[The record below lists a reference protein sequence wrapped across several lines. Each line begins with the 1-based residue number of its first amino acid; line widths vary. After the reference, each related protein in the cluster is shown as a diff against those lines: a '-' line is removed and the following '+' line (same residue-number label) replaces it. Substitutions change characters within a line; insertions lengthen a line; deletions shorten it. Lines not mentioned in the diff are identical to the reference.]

1 MMVTT
6 FQLCKAA
13 IIIVIIAV
21 VAEFAII
28 TYQQSIINHKLYEF
42 IDQYDPERLTT

>member
-1 MMVTT
+1 MVTT

-13 IIIVIIAV
+13 IIIVVFAA

-28 TYQQSIINHKLYEF
+28 TYQQSVINHKLYEF
-42 IDQYDPERLTT
+42 IDQYDPNKLTT